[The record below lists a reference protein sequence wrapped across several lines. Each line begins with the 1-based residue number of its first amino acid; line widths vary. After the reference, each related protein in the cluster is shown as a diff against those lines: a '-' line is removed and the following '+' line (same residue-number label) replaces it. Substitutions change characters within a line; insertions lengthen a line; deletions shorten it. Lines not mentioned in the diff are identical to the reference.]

1 MSIEKLLESLLGQ
14 SDVDENGTRVE
25 NPREEIKSQFYN
37 EEEAFDKHMRPHLEA
52 LVSASQEYGIPI
64 LFYAPFLH
72 EKRKR
77 GVALCMS
84 GYSHRISPEMR
95 FAKGLLEPSSDEDAT
110 VEKVSMGLKPPPGA
124 GEVKH

>member
-1 MSIEKLLESLLGQ
+1 MNIEKLIESLLGQ
-14 SDVDENGTRVE
+14 SDVDENGILVE
-25 NPREEIKSQFYN
+25 NPREEIKSKFYN

-64 LFYAPFLH
+64 LFYAPFLN

-95 FAKGLLEPSSDEDAT
+95 FAKGLLEPSSDAEGT
-110 VEKVSMGLKPPPGA
+110 VEKSSMALKSNLGA
-124 GEVKH
+124 GEKKH